1 MSGTPSPD
9 VDRLLVASRSN
20 HSRRLGSPRSRRI
33 RPSTGG
39 TTLAVDGHMEVSVD
53 GNGRP
58 PVVEVRDLVKRYRK
72 SKVNAVDGVSFSV
85 RRGEVF
91 GLLGPNGAG
100 KTTTVGILTTRV
112 RRTGGTARVGGVDV
126 GVDPVRARRLVAVVP
141 QRNNLDRS
149 LSIRQNLLFHAAYH
163 GVPAPERT
171 RRADQ
176 LLEEFGLAGRADE
189 KPDMFSGGQ
198 AQRA

>member
-72 SKVNAVDGVSFSV
+72 SKGNAVDGVSFSV

-112 RRTGGTARVGGVDV
+112 RRTAATTATGGATVPLGHGALTRSAIGSWILQVATAAALGID
-126 GVDPVRARRLVAVVP
+126 AVVHW
-141 QRNNLDRS
+141 
-149 LSIRQNLLFHAAYH
+149 QNASAYDAITGTVSQGELFRAEAA
-163 GVPAPERT
+163 
-171 RRADQ
+171 
-176 LLEEFGLAGRADE
+176 L
-189 KPDMFSGGQ
+189 
-198 AQRA
+198 